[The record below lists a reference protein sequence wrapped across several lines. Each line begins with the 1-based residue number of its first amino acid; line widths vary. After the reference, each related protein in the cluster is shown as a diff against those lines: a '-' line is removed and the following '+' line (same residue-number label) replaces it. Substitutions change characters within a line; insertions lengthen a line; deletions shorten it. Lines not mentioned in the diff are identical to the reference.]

1 MKKASYFPHPQPLT
15 PTTTAEPKQ
24 IGGRLVWVHP
34 KKGRLKG
41 VGTTQSIYYLWFEYL
56 KRSEKYKKACG
67 YEVDMTKEEKK
78 EYASWFKQKKTKKL
92 IGDFGNIF
100 QYKTNAMGYT
110 DVNDFYYK
118 WWEKRGAELFGIQDT
133 ENELR
138 EFASYEDVVS
148 LKSDIDDY
156 EILLLPK
163 VLPKTEM
170 RKRVGKLIT
179 SIKEDADRG
188 EADYPIVSDRVD
200 VESLRN
206 CLEVYDLMTDKNN
219 ELTAVEVYAEV
230 IGIKSEHKDLDL
242 FTDARSERGMLRDY
256 MVKEADYVEDDDAWL
271 KANDSADM
279 KSEEQR
285 EAEAMTYADRKLK
298 WREEQRVKSEFDDG
312 KGGFYSK
319 NTRYLSDDELGKLRE
334 LYIAKHLGIL
344 VKTPQSEE
352 RVRAKNYYKMATYRL
367 FNKAKANIKAV
378 EKGMF
383 GEGHYAPNN

>member
-1 MKKASYFPHPQPLT
+1 MSAIYFPKPQPLS
-15 PTTTAEPKQ
+15 PQTATKVIDGVRKQ
-24 IGGRLVWVHP
+24 LIKGQWVNVF
-34 KKGRLKG
+34 G
-41 VGTTQSIYYLWFEYL
+41 VPITDSVYYYWFEYL
-56 KRSEKYKKACG
+56 KLSEEYKKACANNG
-67 YEVDMTKEEKK
+67 KGMKAIYK
-78 EYASWFKQKKTKKL
+78 
-92 IGDFGNIF
+92 DFGNIF
-100 QYKTNAMGYT
+100 QYKTDAMGYT

-163 VLPKTEM
+163 VMPKTEM
-170 RKRVGKLIT
+170 RKRVGRLIT
-179 SIKEDADRG
+179 SIKEDTDRG
-188 EADYPIVSDRVD
+188 KAKYEVVSERVD

-219 ELTAVEVYAEV
+219 KLTAVEVYAKV
-230 IGIKSEHKDLDL
+230 IGIKAEHKDLDL

-256 MVKEADYVEDDDAWL
+256 MVKEADYVEDDDEWL
-271 KANDSADM
+271 KANKSADI

-285 EAEAMTYADRKLK
+285 EAEAITYADKKIK
-298 WREEQRVKSEFDDG
+298 WREKQRIKGQNEDEFVD
-312 KGGFYSK
+312 
-319 NTRYLSDDELGKLRE
+319 TRLLTEDELEKLRE

-352 RVRAKNYYKMATYRL
+352 RVRAKNYYKMATYRM
-367 FNKAKANIKAV
+367 FNKAKANIKKI
-378 EKGMF
+378 EDEGMF
-383 GEGHYAPNN
+383 GVGH

>member
-1 MKKASYFPHPQPLT
+1 MKKASYFPHPQPLSPNT
-15 PTTTAEPKQ
+15 RAEPKQ
-24 IGGRLVWVHP
+24 IGGRLVWVDK

-56 KRSEKYKKACG
+56 KRSEKYKKACANNG
-67 YEVDMTKEEKK
+67 KGMKK
-78 EYASWFKQKKTKKL
+78 IYN
-92 IGDFGNIF
+92 DFGDIF
-100 QYKTNAMGYT
+100 QYKTDAMGYT

-163 VLPKTEM
+163 VMPKTEM

-188 EADYPIVSDRVD
+188 KAKYEVVSERVD

-206 CLEVYDLMTDKNN
+206 CLDVYDLMIDKDNN
-219 ELTAVEVYAEV
+219 KLTAAEVYAKV
-230 IGIKSEHKDLDL
+230 IGIKAEHKDLDL

-256 MVKEADYVEDDDAWL
+256 MVKEADIPIDDDAWL
-271 KANDSADM
+271 EANESADM

-285 EAEAMTYADRKLK
+285 EAEAMTYADKMMEWRKK
-298 WREEQRVKSEFDDG
+298 QRVKGQNEDEFVD
-312 KGGFYSK
+312 
-319 NTRYLSDDELGKLRE
+319 TRLLTEDELEKLRE

-344 VKTPQSEE
+344 VKTPQCEE
-352 RVRAKNYYKMATYRL
+352 RKKAKNYYKMATYRL
-367 FNKAKANIKAV
+367 FDKAKANIKKI
-378 EKGMF
+378 EDDGIF
-383 GEGHYAPNN
+383 GVGH